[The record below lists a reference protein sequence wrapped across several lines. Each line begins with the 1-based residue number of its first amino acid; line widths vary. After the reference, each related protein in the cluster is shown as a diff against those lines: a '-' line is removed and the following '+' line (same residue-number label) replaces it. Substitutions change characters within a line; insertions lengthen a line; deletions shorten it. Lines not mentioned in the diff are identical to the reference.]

1 MIAYTIL
8 PESLS
13 SKKNRSGKLRMRI
26 RVYCSETNK
35 TYTRKNVVNL
45 TASYVNFLVEKVTN
59 HVNKINKLKEE
70 LSILEKTRI

>member
-1 MIAYTIL
+1 MITYTIL

-35 TYTRKNVVNL
+35 TYTRKFV
-45 TASYVNFLVEKVTN
+45 
-59 HVNKINKLKEE
+59 I
-70 LSILEKTRI
+70 